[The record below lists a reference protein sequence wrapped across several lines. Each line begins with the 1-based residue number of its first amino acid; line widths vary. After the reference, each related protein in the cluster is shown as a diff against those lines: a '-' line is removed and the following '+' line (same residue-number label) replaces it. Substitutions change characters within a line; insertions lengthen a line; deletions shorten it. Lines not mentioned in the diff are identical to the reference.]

1 MKQADGKGK
10 NGFFD
15 RLLAAFRNVLPSPF
29 TLAVILTLVSMLLAL
44 AFGQP
49 AAGRTDAYIFQVV
62 DFWQKGFWDLLT
74 FAMQMM
80 LMLVL
85 GHVLALS
92 QPFNRVMDAIL
103 GFVKDGATAAGVVTL
118 FTVLAGFFNWG
129 FALILGAILARK
141 VGEYAAQKGIKIH
154 YPLIGAAGYAG
165 LLVWHGGLSG
175 SAPLRVN
182 DPANEFIALMGGKP
196 ISPSETL
203 FSTMNLALAVSLIV
217 VLPLGMY
224 LLAKKVKTPHGMQQ
238 HHTHRI
244 AQETDPKP
252 ESPAE
257 KLDFSR
263 LFSLL
268 LGTIFL
274 FGAVYSAF
282 IKPAKISLDF
292 LNPNYINFLLL
303 GLCLVAHRHF
313 RAFLDAV
320 EQAITGSA
328 GIMIQFPLYAGI
340 MGILSGSG
348 LIHQVSDFF
357 VEISTP
363 STFPLFTFLSA
374 SVVNFFVPS
383 GGGQWAVQGGIVL
396 QAAQELG
403 VSQPKAVMALC
414 YGDQLTNMLQP
425 FWALPLLGI
434 TGLKARDILPY
445 TAYLMGIAALL
456 ITAALLIF

>member
-1 MKQADGKGK
+1 MNRPKPIPTTRSS
-10 NGFFD
+10 FFD
-15 RLLAAFRNVLPSPF
+15 GLLRTFRQFLPSPF
-29 TLAVILTLVSMLLAL
+29 TLAVLLTLFSMGLAL
-44 AFGQP
+44 VFGEKESQ
-49 AAGRTDAYIFQVV
+49 GLSVWQVV
-62 DFWQKGFWDLLT
+62 DDWQTGFWDLLP

-92 QPFNRVMDAIL
+92 RPFNRLMELSL
-103 GFVKDGATAAGVVTL
+103 GFVKDGATAAAVVTL
-118 FTVLAGFFNWG
+118 ATVLAGFFNWG

-141 VGEYAAQKGIKIH
+141 VGEEASRKGIRIH

-182 DPANEFIALMGGKP
+182 DPANEFIALMGNAP
-196 ISPSETL
+196 IPPSETL
-203 FSTMNLALAVSLIV
+203 FSTMNISLSMALIV

-224 LLAKKVKTPHGMQQ
+224 LLGRRMRVAEPITVTTKAAKTIEPQ
-238 HHTHRI
+238 
-244 AQETDPKP
+244 P
-252 ESPAE
+252 ESTAE
-257 KLDFSR
+257 QLDFSGW
-263 LFSLL
+263 LSKGFGLLFLLGAFYVAILKPASFSLK
-268 LGTIFL
+268 FL
-274 FGAVYSAF
+274 T
-282 IKPAKISLDF
+282 
-292 LNPNYINFLLL
+292 PNYFNFLLL
-303 GLCLVAHRHF
+303 GLCLVAHKHF
-313 RAFLDAV
+313 RAFIDAV
-320 EQAITGSA
+320 EQAIGGSA

-348 LIHQVSDFF
+348 IIQQVSDVF
-357 VEISTP
+357 VAISTP
-363 STFPLFTFLSA
+363 TTFPIFTFFSA
-374 SVVNFFVPS
+374 GIVNFFVPS
-383 GGGQWAVQGGIVL
+383 GGGQWAIQGGIVL

-445 TAYLMGIAALL
+445 TFFLMLLAMVLIVAALM
-456 ITAALLIF
+456 IF